1 MACLEREYRQLWQ
14 SIHRGW
20 EWIRND
26 LRSRLRQKWL
36 RVYVNHGCGRDSES
50 VWSRKQDSTHIPPTS
65 GEQRERERERRITTH
80 EADLSYRAYHTCEES
95 AEYVRAIRS
104 EAEALRGSLK
114 ASETL
119 RKALRKLTS
128 LDWVLC
134 YERYCADTD
143 IYSCP
148 VLSIPIRT
156 TPLKIS
162 SPCRSR
168 HHNILITV
176 SCVFIFVSIKAELSL
191 QAEALALDLKVLW
204 DTLSQ
209 SRGDSV
215 RPPSSSSS
223 SSSSSSLFA
232 CTAWTSTSEQ
242 EQEHP
247 VPMRSILSCQTF
259 LSKLNRACVVFISWA
274 NELEEYSVSLN
285 AEIAKDKDIY
295 RDTIGLR

>member
-36 RVYVNHGCGRDSES
+36 HVYVNDGGGGDSEP
-50 VWSRKQDSTHIPPTS
+50 VCAREHDSTHLPPAS
-65 GEQRERERERRITTH
+65 GEQWERERRISTH
-80 EADLSYRAYHTCEES
+80 EADQSYRAYHTCDES

-104 EAEALRGSLK
+104 EAEALRESLK

-148 VLSIPIRT
+148 IPFVLYLWKSVHRAVLGT
-156 TPLKIS
+156 TIYW
-162 SPCRSR
+162 
-168 HHNILITV
+168 
-176 SCVFIFVSIKAELSL
+176 SL
-191 QAEALALDLKVLW
+191 YLVAL
-204 DTLSQ
+204 
-209 SRGDSV
+209 
-215 RPPSSSSS
+215 
-223 SSSSSSLFA
+223 
-232 CTAWTSTSEQ
+232 
-242 EQEHP
+242 
-247 VPMRSILSCQTF
+247 F
-259 LSKLNRACVVFISWA
+259 LSA
-274 NELEEYSVSLN
+274 
-285 AEIAKDKDIY
+285 
-295 RDTIGLR
+295 